1 MKKSLR
7 PLVATAIAVGAAA
20 LSATSAF
27 ATAPTGEFAQFK
39 YCPYQNAAATGC
51 LVSTT
56 TSGSFKLGNATVPI
70 NRPIVFQGG
79 FKFDPNDFSTT
90 FYDASNGGVTLSRTP
105 LDVPGGLLGL
115 MNPGGFFGLLEQ
127 AFENAVR
134 SANGVTATAEQAGPI
149 RFDYFN
155 YLVNDGIA
163 LTLPVRVH
171 LENPFLGPNC
181 YIGST
186 SNPVTFRLTLGTTH
200 PPAGTAPISG
210 NGGAV
215 TTTPDG
221 YVATSTGNKLVDNT
235 FSVPAAS
242 DCGYLPLDK
251 LLITAAVNSREGLPS
266 AAGRNVAIL
275 QGDSQVADAQ
285 PVRDSVH

>member
-7 PLVATAIAVGAAA
+7 PLVASAIAVGAAA
-20 LSATSAF
+20 LSATSAV
-27 ATAPTGEFAQFK
+27 ASAPTGEYAQFK
-39 YCPYQNAAATGC
+39 YCPYQNAAVTGC
-51 LVSTT
+51 VLSTT

-70 NRPIVFQGG
+70 NKPIVFQGG
-79 FKFDPNDFSTT
+79 FKFDPSTFGTT
-90 FYDASNGGVTLSRTP
+90 FYDASNGGVTLSRTS

-115 MNPGGFFGLLEQ
+115 MNPGGFFGVLEQ

-134 SANGVTATAEQAGPI
+134 SANGVTATAEQAGPA

-155 YLVNDGIA
+155 FLINDGIT
-163 LTLPVRVH
+163 LTLPIRVH

-186 SNPVTFRLTLGTTH
+186 GSPVTLRLTLGTTS
-200 PPAGTAPISG
+200 PPAGTAPITG
-210 NGGAV
+210 FGGV
-215 TTTPDG
+215 VSTTPDG
-221 YVATSTGNKLVDNT
+221 NVATASGAKLVDNT

-266 AAGRNVAIL
+266 AAGRSVAIL
-275 QGDSQVADAQ
+275 QGDSQVADGDGLRTS
-285 PVRDSVH
+285 VR